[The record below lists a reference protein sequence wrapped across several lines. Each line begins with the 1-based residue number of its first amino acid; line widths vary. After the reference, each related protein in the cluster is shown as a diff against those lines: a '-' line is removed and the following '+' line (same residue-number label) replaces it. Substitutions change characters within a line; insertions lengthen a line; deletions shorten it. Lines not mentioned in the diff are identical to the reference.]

1 MNIIEIKNMSKNF
14 MNKKLYNDFSLEIE
28 ANTVHAIVGPN
39 GSGKTSLL
47 RILTGLY
54 KEDKGSVIVNGDHA
68 MLLENDY
75 LYYDKTGIDNIDI
88 YGLYFGYK
96 GKGYKKYSDL
106 LGISDDLDRKVSTY
120 SKGMKRKLSLL
131 IIVLMNRDIV
141 FLDEATSGVDP
152 ISRVQIRD
160 LIKIL
165 KDKGKTIVIT
175 SHDLSEIEKVADKV
189 TMIKD
194 AKILFTKNMDDI
206 KGESLE
212 ELFIEEGRK
221 WTIIQI
227 SIKLVENIC

>member
-14 MNKKLYNDFSLEIE
+14 KNKKLYNDFSLEIE

-75 LYYDKTGIDNIDI
+75 LYEDKTGIDNIDI

-106 LGISDDLDRKVSTY
+106 LGISDDLERKVSTY

-194 AKILFTKNMDDI
+194 AEILFTKNIDDI

-221 WTIIQI
+221 
-227 SIKLVENIC
+227 